1 MKQLDADCIV
11 NIIGGLLFIG
21 LVMCIYLLKPMFFS
35 DLWHILLSRDMHET
49 IAYID
54 SFGIWSVIFSFFL
67 GVLVNA
73 LGFLPAIFFSTAN
86 AMLFGLVPGIIL
98 SWLAETIGV
107 ILSFYLMR
115 TILRSSA
122 EKFIDKSQNL
132 KKIDQLSGNKGFQIM
147 LIARAIPYI
156 PSGLITALG
165 AISKISARDYTLAN
179 LIGKL
184 PSTTI
189 EVVLLYDVMTKQENI
204 MHLTTA
210 TALAILIYIGVWWH
224 KKHERAVS

>member
-1 MKQLDADCIV
+1 
-11 NIIGGLLFIG
+11 
-21 LVMCIYLLKPMFFS
+21 
-35 DLWHILLSRDMHET
+35 
-49 IAYID
+49 
-54 SFGIWSVIFSFFL
+54 
-67 GVLVNA
+67 
-73 LGFLPAIFFSTAN
+73 
-86 AMLFGLVPGIIL
+86 
-98 SWLAETIGV
+98 
-107 ILSFYLMR
+107 
-115 TILRSSA
+115 
-122 EKFIDKSQNL
+122 
-132 KKIDQLSGNKGFQIM
+132 M

-210 TALAILIYIGVWWH
+210 AVLAILIYIGVWWH